1 MLKVKIPKY
10 YIVKEGQTLKDIS
23 RVFGVAVGVLIRDNR
38 LTEEVFAGQALYI
51 SEVRGNVYVAQAGDT
66 KSLICGSEQQ
76 YFQRNGTH
84 ILYPEMQVIL

>member
-1 MLKVKIPKY
+1 MKIPKY
-10 YIVKEGQTLKDIS
+10 YVVKEGQTLKEIS

-38 LTEEVFAGQALYI
+38 LTEEVFAGQVLYI